1 MTRETKIGLLV
12 GLAFIIIVGILLGD
26 SVRHATDVQP
36 APLPQVG
43 TNVRSAVATPG
54 TPTAVAPASAA
65 AQGQQAN
72 TQQQQNVQP
81 NQMVPTHEEVAHPHG
96 IDVVVVG
103 PGNGTIANGAGQ
115 GSGSSSTTLQSTGSG
130 AGARVGEPR
139 SNEITLE
146 PTPPAGHGQ
155 QGQGGGAV
163 AANPGGRGANDPLIR
178 AAQAGGAE
186 LVPLGGGGGSN
197 GSTGAPNRA
206 GGASA
211 RTAAKTYEAQPGDS
225 LSKIATRFYGSNS
238 KALRDAIVAAN
249 PSLKDNPNRILVG
262 QTYTIPA
269 VSATADQPTA
279 AQSGAQ
285 PAPSNR
291 SGGAAQAGEYWYTVK
306 ENDNLWRI
314 AKEQLGDPAA
324 VAVLKELNKDV
335 LKGGETVRVNMKLR
349 LPSKPIASAS

>member
-115 GSGSSSTTLQSTGSG
+115 GSGSSSTGPHHRSRGGLQ
-130 AGARVGEPR
+130 
-139 SNEITLE
+139 
-146 PTPPAGHGQ
+146 
-155 QGQGGGAV
+155 
-163 AANPGGRGANDPLIR
+163 
-178 AAQAGGAE
+178 
-186 LVPLGGGGGSN
+186 LVPVEMKRRL
-197 GSTGAPNRA
+197 
-206 GGASA
+206 A
-211 RTAAKTYEAQPGDS
+211 R
-225 LSKIATRFYGSNS
+225 LS
-238 KALRDAIVAAN
+238 
-249 PSLKDNPNRILVG
+249 
-262 QTYTIPA
+262 PA
-269 VSATADQPTA
+269 RMHS
-279 AQSGAQ
+279 S
-285 PAPSNR
+285 
-291 SGGAAQAGEYWYTVK
+291 
-306 ENDNLWRI
+306 
-314 AKEQLGDPAA
+314 
-324 VAVLKELNKDV
+324 
-335 LKGGETVRVNMKLR
+335 
-349 LPSKPIASAS
+349 

>member
-36 APLPQVG
+36 APLPNVG

-54 TPTAVAPASAA
+54 TPTAVAPVTV
-65 AQGQQAN
+65 AQGQQG
-72 TQQQQNVQP
+72 QSQQNVQP
-81 NQMVPTHEEVAHPHG
+81 IQTVPTHEEIAHPHG

-115 GSGSSSTTLQSTGSG
+115 GSGSSTTLQSTGTG
-130 AGARVGEPR
+130 GGARVGEPR
-139 SNEITLE
+139 PNELTLE
-146 PTPPAGHGQ
+146 PTPPAGHGPQ
-155 QGQGGGAV
+155 NPGQGNGGM
-163 AANPGGRGANDPLIR
+163 AANPSGRGGNDALIR

-186 LVPLGGGGGSN
+186 LVPLG
-197 GSTGAPNRA
+197 TGNNNSAGTTNR

-211 RTAAKTYEAQPGDS
+211 RAAAKTYEAQPGDS
-225 LSKIATRFYGSNS
+225 LSRIATRFYGSNS

-279 AQSGAQ
+279 SQTAPQ
-285 PAPSNR
+285 PAPANR
-291 SGGAAQAGEYWYTVK
+291 NNAGSGGAAQAGEYWYTVK

-314 AKEQLGDPAA
+314 AKDQLGDPAA

-349 LPSKPIASAS
+349 LPSKPVASAS